1 MKASM
6 KLISVEPVEPVR
18 LDEQMTELSLLLPTQ
33 QAEAL
38 RQAAQ
43 LQGVSMGRL
52 VRSLLQ
58 QAVGSLGCTPYGGR
72 MGNLAAD

>member
-1 MKASM
+1 MNAAM
-6 KLISVEPVEPVR
+6 KLVTLDRVEPIR
-18 LDEQMTELSLLLPTQ
+18 LDEQMTELSLLLPVQ

-38 RQAAQ
+38 SQAAQ

-58 QAVGSLGCTPYGGR
+58 QAIDSCRPSMGGR
-72 MGNLAAD
+72 LGNLAAD